1 MHANTHAAGNGE
13 DRPLIATRD
22 LRREFQFGGETIH
35 AVDGVTLEI
44 PTARMV
50 VIRGRSGSGKTTLL
64 NLIAGLDEPTG
75 GEIWIAGRSTTGLSE
90 RERVALRREK
100 MGFVFQAFGLLPLLS
115 ARENVEVPLRIA
127 KAEPSDRVARASA
140 ALEAVGLGKR
150 ANHRPYELSGGEQQR
165 VSLARALVNRPQ
177 IILADEP
184 TGQLDSNTGRE
195 IIALMRRL
203 VEQQHITLLVV
214 THDPVVVEAADSV
227 HELRDGKLVD

>member
-1 MHANTHAAGNGE
+1 MPHGIYGNGNGTP
-13 DRPLIATRD
+13 PLIATRE
-22 LRREFQFGGETIH
+22 LRRDFQLGGETIH
-35 AVDGVTLEI
+35 AVDRVTVDI
-44 PTARMV
+44 PAGQMV

-75 GEIWIAGRSTTGLSE
+75 GEIWIDGRQTTGMSE

-115 ARENVEVPLRIA
+115 ARENVEVPLRIV
-127 KAEPSDRVARASA
+127 KAERAEREARPAA

-150 ANHRPYELSGGEQQR
+150 AQHRPYELSGGEQQQ
-165 VSLARALVNRPQ
+165 VAIARALVNQPQ

-203 VEQQHITLLVV
+203 VEQQRITLLVV
-214 THDPVVVEAADSV
+214 THDPVVVEAADIV
-227 HELRDGKLVD
+227 HELRDGKLVS

>member
-1 MHANTHAAGNGE
+1 MTG
-13 DRPLIATRD
+13 PLIATRD
-22 LRREFQFGGETIH
+22 LQREFKLGGETIH
-35 AVDGVTLEI
+35 AVDHVDLDI
-44 PTARMV
+44 PRGEMV

-64 NLIAGLDEPTG
+64 NLIAGLDQPTG
-75 GEIWIAGRSTTGLSE
+75 GDLWIDGVQTTRMSE

-127 KAEPSDRVARASA
+127 KLERREREERSA
-140 ALEAVGLGKR
+140 AALGAVGLMPR

-165 VSLARALVNRPQ
+165 VALARALVNKPQ
-177 IILADEP
+177 LILADEP

-203 VEQQHITLLVV
+203 VDDQRITLLIV
-214 THDPVVVEAADSV
+214 THDPVVVEAADVV
-227 HELRDGKLVD
+227 HELRDGKLVS

>member
-1 MHANTHAAGNGE
+1 MQHSSYGNGNGT
-13 DRPLIATRD
+13 RPLIATRD
-22 LRREFQFGGETIH
+22 LRRDFQLGGETIH
-35 AVDGVTLEI
+35 AVDRVTVDI
-44 PTARMV
+44 PAGQMV

-75 GEIWIAGRSTTGLSE
+75 GEIWIDGRQTTGLSE

-115 ARENVEVPLRIA
+115 ARENVEVPLRIV
-127 KAEPSDRVARASA
+127 KAERAEREARSAA

-150 ANHRPYELSGGEQQR
+150 AQHRPYELSGGEQQR
-165 VSLARALVNRPQ
+165 VALARALVNQPR

-203 VEQQHITLLVV
+203 VEQQRITLLVV
-214 THDPVVVEAADSV
+214 THDPVVTEAADIV
-227 HELRDGKLVD
+227 HELRDGKLVS

>member
-1 MHANTHAAGNGE
+1 MQADMHAAGNGA

-22 LRREFQFGGETIH
+22 LRRDFLFGGETIH

-127 KAEPSDRVARASA
+127 KAEPSDRVARAAA
-140 ALEAVGLGKR
+140 ALEAGGPGQR
-150 ANHRPYELSGGEQQR
+150 AHPPPPQPFRGGQ
-165 VSLARALVNRPQ
+165 P
-177 IILADEP
+177 
-184 TGQLDSNTGRE
+184 
-195 IIALMRRL
+195 
-203 VEQQHITLLVV
+203 
-214 THDPVVVEAADSV
+214 
-227 HELRDGKLVD
+227 